1 MRIQL
6 IPRIGGQPLVLDVSQ
21 FLVLDSLGTPISV
34 GAVYGPDGAIAV
46 SCVGCDDFQRMLRS
60 LGVKGT
66 VVVDKLVMPKPEPGV
81 TLLAGPK

>member
-6 IPRIGGQPLVLDVSQ
+6 IPRIGGKPLVLDVSQ
-21 FLVLDSLGTPISV
+21 FIVLNEMGTPVSV
-34 GAVYGPDGAIAV
+34 GAVYGPDGTIAV

-60 LGVKGT
+60 LGVQGT

-81 TLLAGPK
+81 KLLAGPK